1 MVLASQVAEIPKIC
15 QRYVVPSSE
24 SHFSVNMNEVM
35 DTGGSKYVSK
45 YVQMIA
51 LKNRHQDDF
60 VAVYSNSY
68 IENIEIYVIF
78 GSVAKLMDGSA
89 GPHLSMATRSFILCH
104 QQRQWHQAP

>member
-24 SHFSVNMNEVM
+24 SHFSVDMNEVM
-35 DTGGSKYVSK
+35 DTGGGSKYVSK

-60 VAVYSNSY
+60 VAVYSM
-68 IENIEIYVIF
+68 V
-78 GSVAKLMDGSA
+78 
-89 GPHLSMATRSFILCH
+89 
-104 QQRQWHQAP
+104 